1 MVNLIQ
7 VHGCFKEAKRKQFSR
22 ETEKQVNFPFPV
34 KEKLDDFPNFPRR
47 EKVGETPRFSQG
59 RKMYPLTGGNRS
71 VSLTVNGGK

>member
-7 VHGCFKEAKRKQFSR
+7 MRGCFKDAKRKWISR
-22 ETEKQVNFPFPV
+22 EKENQVNFHFPV
-34 KEKLDDFPNFPRR
+34 REKLDDFPNFPRR
-47 EKVGETPRFSQG
+47 EKVGETPRFSLG